1 MKSRTLFLAA
11 VLSLCLGAVVSA
23 QQTTVEGTVVSN
35 SGGTLVLNTAEGSR
49 TFLVD
54 GQTSV
59 PATLAAG
66 TRVTVEYQTTSDNQ
80 LHAFKVTPA
89 TAGSTTPSS
98 SASMNDMTGTTPSG
112 TAVNPQDANA
122 TGTAA
127 TTPSTTGT
135 ETARS
140 TTTSDP
146 YASGSTVQQPSAP
159 PAGTTGSMTGS
170 TSTAGTSSTDTTST
184 TADTGNTRL
193 PATAS
198 PLPLMALVGT
208 LALAAG
214 LALRLRHA

>member
-35 SGGTLVLNTAEGSR
+35 SGGTLVLNTAEGTR

-66 TRVTVEYQTTSDNQ
+66 TRVTIEYQTTSDNQ
-80 LHAFKVTPA
+80 MHAFKVTPA
-89 TAGSTTPSS
+89 GPPPATTTDTTTAAPAPAPATGSTMTDTTTTTTSPS
-98 SASMNDMTGTTPSG
+98 
-112 TAVNPQDANA
+112 
-122 TGTAA
+122 TAA
-127 TTPSTTGT
+127 TQPTTAPSTTAA
-135 ETARS
+135 E
-140 TTTSDP
+140 TTT
-146 YASGSTVQQPSAP
+146 
-159 PAGTTGSMTGS
+159 
-170 TSTAGTSSTDTTST
+170 TDTTT
-184 TADTGNTRL
+184 TAPMTADTSNERL

-198 PLPLMALVGT
+198 PLPLIALVGT

-214 LALRLRHA
+214 VALRLRHA

>member
-35 SGGTLVLNTAEGSR
+35 SGGTLVLNTAEGTR

-66 TRVTVEYQTTSDNQ
+66 TRVTIEYQTTSDNQ
-80 LHAFKVTPA
+80 MHAFKVTPA
-89 TAGSTTPSS
+89 GPPPATTTDTTTA
-98 SASMNDMTGTTPSG
+98 D
-112 TAVNPQDANA
+112 A
-122 TGTAA
+122 TGTASSTTA
-127 TTPSTTGT
+127 PAATTTAPAETTTAPAPAPATGSTMTDTTTTTTSPSTAATQPTTTPSTT
-135 ETARS
+135 A
-140 TTTSDP
+140 
-146 YASGSTVQQPSAP
+146 
-159 PAGTTGSMTGS
+159 
-170 TSTAGTSSTDTTST
+170 TDTTT
-184 TADTGNTRL
+184 TAPMTADTSNERL

-198 PLPLMALVGT
+198 PLPLIALVGT

-214 LALRLRHA
+214 VALRLRHA